1 MSDGTQATQSRTPE
15 EIRADIEATRR
26 ELGETAAALAQK
38 TDVKARAQEKVA
50 GVKET
55 MAQVPTAGTVKRH
68 PLPVAAIGAFVGGF
82 VLGRLTAS
90 D

>member
-1 MSDGTQATQSRTPE
+1 MSDGAQTQPRSPE

-26 ELGETAAALAQK
+26 ELGDTAAALAQK

-50 GVKET
+50 GVKESISH
-55 MAQVPTAGTVKRH
+55 VPTAGTVKRH
-68 PLPVAAIGAFVGGF
+68 PLPVAAIGAFVAGF
-82 VLGRLTAS
+82 VIGRLSAR